1 MKYGKFNSFED
12 EEFVCSKKN
21 NGHHGHRNVSSPKND
36 EADTEAS
43 LKEQN
48 RLRYESNKR
57 RKQSKKDRDDYW
69 N

>member
-12 EEFVCSKKN
+12 DEFVCSKKN
-21 NGHHGHRNVSSPKND
+21 NGHRHVSSPKND
-36 EADTEAS
+36 EVDTEAS
-43 LKEQN
+43 IKEQN